1 MSTRRRLGR
10 TREALKPDNIDFPF
24 LLLTL
29 ILLAIGLL
37 MVFSAGSV
45 LGYNSKQ
52 NAYYYFFQQLKWA
65 LVGGTLAAIITLIPY
80 YTWRKLAGFGI
91 ILSIAFLVMVL
102 FSEASVAAKGSA
114 RWLDLGFM
122 QIQPSEIAKL
132 ALILFYAH
140 MLDRYPVRKVT
151 DAVVPVLV
159 LLVIAALVYKQPD
172 LGTTMVLLATC
183 GAMLLMTELKTRVFI
198 IAIPVIV
205 IPVLY
210 LIRHTPYQWQRILA
224 WLDPWGYASSL
235 GYQITNAQIAFGS
248 GGLFGVGPGRGLQ
261 KYGFLPENHT
271 DMIFA
276 VIGEEFGLLG
286 TTVVI
291 GLFMLLFARGYQIA
305 RQCPDRFGRLLAFGI
320 TSCLAIQTT
329 FNLGVVTGVFPVTGI
344 TLPLI
349 SYGGSSLIMT
359 LIEIGLILNI
369 SRYRQP
375 AVVASPE
382 KTSLSL

>member
-1 MSTRRRLGR
+1 MRSYHRTGKPGR
-10 TREALKPDNIDFPF
+10 SIKPDNIDFPF
-24 LLLTL
+24 LFLTL

-37 MVFSAGSV
+37 MVFSAGAV

-65 LVGGTLAAIITLIPY
+65 AIGGSAAAVMVFIPY
-80 YTWRKLAGFGI
+80 YTWRKLAGAGVL
-91 ILSIAFLVMVL
+91 LSIALLVMVL
-102 FSEASVAAKGSA
+102 ASEASVAAGGSA
-114 RWLDLGFM
+114 RWLDLGFI

-132 ALILFYAH
+132 TVVLFYAH
-140 MLDRYPVRKVT
+140 ILDRYPVRKLT
-151 DAVVPVLV
+151 DAAVPVAV
-159 LLVIAALVYKQPD
+159 LAVVAALVYKQPD

-183 GAMLLMTELKTRVFI
+183 GAMLLMTELKTALFLG
-198 IAIPVIV
+198 AIPLIGL
-205 IPVLY
+205 PLLY
-210 LIRHTPYQWQRILA
+210 LIRQTPYQWERILA

-286 TTVVI
+286 TSIVI
-291 GLFMLLFARGYQIA
+291 GLFVMLFARGFYIA
-305 RQCPDRFGRLLAFGI
+305 RNCPDRFGRLLAFGL
-320 TSCLAIQTT
+320 TSCLAVQTT

-375 AVVASPE
+375 VKVAPAE
-382 KTSLSL
+382 DNFAAM